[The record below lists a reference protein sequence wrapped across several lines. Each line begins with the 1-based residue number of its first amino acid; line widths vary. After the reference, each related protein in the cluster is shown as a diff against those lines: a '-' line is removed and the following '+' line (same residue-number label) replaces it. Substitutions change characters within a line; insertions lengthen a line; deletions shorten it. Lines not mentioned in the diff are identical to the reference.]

1 MFFPIAMG
9 LMSDDGWR
17 GAGGRYLKKFLAV
30 CCQSAVLVVIGGLC
44 AYLMR
49 TLAQTVISNIQ
60 NTGGEVNLTLL
71 VGNFSLMLGVGV
83 AMISAMMKS
92 IGIVNDM
99 FGA

>member
-44 AYLMR
+44 AYL
-49 TLAQTVISNIQ
+49 
-60 NTGGEVNLTLL
+60 
-71 VGNFSLMLGVGV
+71 
-83 AMISAMMKS
+83 
-92 IGIVNDM
+92 
-99 FGA
+99 

>member
-1 MFFPIAMG
+1 
-9 LMSDDGWR
+9 
-17 GAGGRYLKKFLAV
+17 
-30 CCQSAVLVVIGGLC
+30 
-44 AYLMR
+44 MR